1 MLAQLAAQVS
11 NHCCVVTVTVV
22 CQLWISHQDQY
33 SDNNTVTAAL
43 GLLSLC
49 CSQSKLVALLPP
61 NSILVSHSCH
71 DGRIHVRLRI
81 LNLPDSLLICAI
93 STVLYNH
100 LQVVLLLHFSR
111 ASLREKG
118 WNQLTNSDQC
128 PQFLRFQ
135 QT

>member
-1 MLAQLAAQVS
+1 MWLLLLWYASYGFHAKINILIIIQSQL
-11 NHCCVVTVTVV
+11 
-22 CQLWISHQDQY
+22 LW
-33 SDNNTVTAAL
+33 A
-43 GLLSLC
+43 
-49 CSQSKLVALLPP
+49 SQLVALFPP

-71 DGRIHVRLRI
+71 VGMIHVRI
-81 LNLPDSLLICAI
+81 LNLPDSLLICAF